1 MKNLRFYYYDKDLWL
16 KDLNYF
22 KKLGETIN
30 AGINS
35 GMYWIR
41 VHDV

>member
-1 MKNLRFYYYDKDLWL
+1 MKRLKLYYNNKDLWL

-22 KKLGETIN
+22 KKRGETIN

-35 GMYWIR
+35 GLYWIR
-41 VHDV
+41 LHG